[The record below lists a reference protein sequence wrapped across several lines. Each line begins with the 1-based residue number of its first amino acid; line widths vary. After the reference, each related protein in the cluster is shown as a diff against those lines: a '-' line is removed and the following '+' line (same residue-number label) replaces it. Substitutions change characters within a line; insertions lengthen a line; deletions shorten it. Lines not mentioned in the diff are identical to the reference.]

1 MNQPQAPQMN
11 IDLKNTTAVLSKDGN
26 QLFSEGVILRKVS
39 KFVTGTAEDGIMP
52 IPVFYDLKTK
62 EILVETLP
70 KELREEFG
78 SESNEQ
84 D

>member
-1 MNQPQAPQMN
+1 
-11 IDLKNTTAVLSKDGN
+11 
-26 QLFSEGVILRKVS
+26 
-39 KFVTGTAEDGIMP
+39 MP